1 MFRSRGANHR
11 STYALLFLN
20 VAFFLLQ
27 YQDSEKFVR
36 LFAFDRTA
44 LAAGE
49 VWRLFTYQFM
59 QAGRIG
65 VWTIPPAF
73 VLFLN
78 LILLTLMGTSI
89 EEEWGTAHFMRF
101 YLLSNLVTVAIAAYL
116 NTPIIGS
123 FFINFTLLFVYA
135 ALFRNQVFYLLVIPI
150 RVTFLAWLALLAL
163 VLGIF
168 MGNRGNIAALV
179 GAAFGYAYYLSQRVR
194 VAAAAPS
201 GFAAP
206 PIDAEEM
213 IIRTA
218 TRNIA
223 RVAAMKKALK
233 AASDVEIDRLI
244 EVAEREIVRGVNICP
259 PADFKPESSDRYCVR
274 CEGFA
279 ECSARHLRLNRPLT
293 EMSAE
298 MSMEPEQAEAS

>member
-1 MFRSRGANHR
+1 MFRSRGENHR
-11 STYALLFLN
+11 STYILLFLN

-27 YQDSEKFVR
+27 YQDGEKFVR
-36 LFAFDRTA
+36 LFGFERSAV
-44 LAAGE
+44 AAGQL
-49 VWRLFTYQFM
+49 WRLFTYQFM

-65 VWTIPPAF
+65 IWNIPPAF

-89 EEEWGTAHFMRF
+89 EEEWGSAHFVRF
-101 YLLSNLVTVAIAAYL
+101 YLLSNLITAGVAAYL
-116 NTPIIGS
+116 GTPIIGS

-135 ALFRNQVFYLLVIPI
+135 ALFREQIFYLLVIPI

-163 VLGIF
+163 LLGIF
-168 MGNRGNIAALV
+168 MGNRANIAALV

-194 VAAAAPS
+194 VAVAAPA
-201 GFAAP
+201 GFAVAAP
-206 PIDAEEM
+206 PIDAEEL

-223 RVAAMKKALK
+223 RAAAMKKALN
-233 AASDVEIDRLI
+233 ATMDSEIDRLI
-244 EVAEREIVRGVNICP
+244 EVSEREIVSGVNICP

-279 ECSARHLRLNRPLT
+279 ECSARHLRLSRSAAT
-293 EMSAE
+293 EQ
-298 MSMEPEQAEAS
+298 EQAEAS

>member
-1 MFRSRGANHR
+1 MFRSRGENRH
-11 STYALLFLN
+11 STYILLFLN

-36 LFAFDRTA
+36 LFAFDRGA
-44 LAAGE
+44 VAGGE

-65 VWTIPPAF
+65 VWNIPPAF

-89 EEEWGTAHFMRF
+89 EEEWGTAHFVRF
-101 YLLSNLVTVAIAAYL
+101 YLLSNLVTVGVAAYL
-116 NTPIIGS
+116 GTPIIGS

-135 ALFRNQVFYLLVIPI
+135 ALFREQVFYLLVIPI

-163 VLGIF
+163 GLGIF
-168 MGNRGNIAALV
+168 LGNRANIAALV

-194 VAAAAPS
+194 VAVAAPS

-218 TRNIA
+218 TRNMA
-223 RVAAMKKALK
+223 RVAAMKRALNT
-233 AASDVEIDRLI
+233 ASDMEIDRLI
-244 EVAEREIVRGVNICP
+244 EVSEREIVTGVNICP

-279 ECSARHLRLNRPLT
+279 ECSARHLRLNRPVAT
-293 EMSAE
+293 EQ
-298 MSMEPEQAEAS
+298 EQAEAS